1 MPKIPKPSKN
11 ETMQEFRNRLV
22 KKHNDSA
29 IVAIG
34 FKKKIKQLCFTTDL
48 YKIRCVKT
56 SRNFENLE
64 ELINKY

>member
-34 FKKKIKQLCFTTDL
+34 FKKKIKQLCFTTTDKENK
-48 YKIRCVKT
+48 KII
-56 SRNFENLE
+56 L
-64 ELINKY
+64 